1 MNTNRLKELYESSTD
16 KYGDARKMG
25 TTYQAIMNII
35 NGADPRAS
43 TLERIAKFYDVP
55 VGYFFDEAEAD
66 GRKSHEVVIA
76 KLEGQIQGLKD
87 AIKLLGYKLHG
98 KTIG

>member
-66 GRKSHEVVIA
+66 GRKSNEVVIA